1 MSKQVIIIK
10 SYEYKTQTL
19 LWILTAMFGIPAIIA
34 LLNDILL
41 GAYIVGGFSLSFL
54 VMSFLVVI
62 CSRTYDIYSDGGI
75 QRVRAGKVIIDLNW
89 NQVESLFY
97 DGIVAILIAS
107 PCTLTVC
114 LKAGLKRPFPK
125 NLNNSDN
132 ERYITTRMSKR
143 TFRKISAMMHAAIEH
158 DTIK

>member
-1 MSKQVIIIK
+1 MSQF
-10 SYEYKTQTL
+10 L

-62 CSRTYDIYSDGGI
+62 CSRTYDIYSDEGI
-75 QRVRAGKVIIDLNW
+75 QRVRAGKMIIDIKWSEVDKL
-89 NQVESLFY
+89 LYY
-97 DGIVAILIAS
+97 DLKFMLIAS
-107 PCTLTVC
+107 PYVLTVW
-114 LKAGLKRPFPK
+114 LKKGLRKPFPK

>member
-1 MSKQVIIIK
+1 
-10 SYEYKTQTL
+10 
-19 LWILTAMFGIPAIIA
+19 MFGIPAIIA

-62 CSRTYDIYSDGGI
+62 CSRTYDIYSDEGI
-75 QRVRAGKVIIDLNW
+75 QRVRAGKMIIDIKWSEVDKL
-89 NQVESLFY
+89 LYY
-97 DGIVAILIAS
+97 DLKFMLIAS
-107 PCTLTVC
+107 PYVLTVW
-114 LKAGLKRPFPK
+114 LKKGLRKPVPK